1 MDSPA
6 QAEHSNSV
14 RPELVV
20 GQAKLSTN
28 GLLIINFTLLLEHR
42 PI

>member
-14 RPELVV
+14 REKFVE

-28 GLLIINFTLLLEHR
+28 GLLIINCTLLLEHR
-42 PI
+42 SI